1 MTGPLE
7 GRTVLV
13 TRPREE
19 AEELAVPLRSLGA
32 HVLVAPIIRL
42 EPGDEAGVGEA
53 AREVAEGRFDWIVFT
68 SAAGVRAWFGRTDG
82 RPTSR
87 VAAVGSGTAEALR
100 SEGVE
105 PDLVPETFTTE
116 ALGEAFP
123 EGSGRVLLPRAD
135 LATDDLEVALAGKG
149 WATVRVVVY
158 RIRHEE
164 RLPEKVE
171 AALAAG
177 VVDAVTL
184 TSASTVEGFA
194 RATPERPPAVCIGPV
209 TADAARRAGFSVDE
223 VADPHTIDGLVDAVE
238 RALSRGRRGMDG

>member
-1 MTGPLE
+1 VTGSLE
-7 GRTVLV
+7 GRTLLV
-13 TRPREE
+13 TRPRQE

-32 HVLVAPIIRL
+32 DVLVGPAIRL
-42 EPGDEAGVGEA
+42 EPGDDAGVEEA
-53 AREVAEGRFDWIVFT
+53 AREATEGRFDWIVFT
-68 SAAGVRAWFGRTDG
+68 STAGVRAWFDRTDG

-100 SEGVE
+100 SRGVD

-135 LATDDLEVALAGKG
+135 LATDELDRALAGKG
-149 WATVRVVVY
+149 WATVRVEAY

-164 RLPEKVE
+164 RLPQAVE
-171 AALAAG
+171 GALASG
-177 VVDAVTL
+177 LVDAVTF

-194 RATPERPPAVCIGPV
+194 RATSARPPAVCIGPV
-209 TADAARRAGFSVDE
+209 TSEAARVAGFEVVE
-223 VADPHTIDGLVDAVE
+223 VADPHTVEGVVEAVR
-238 RALSRGRRGMDG
+238 RALGS